1 MEAAV
6 SAIAGELL
14 NRLITITLKRHINPA
29 GQLEKKLERLHHLL
43 LRVHTI
49 IEEAEARYITNSGML
64 VQLKMLVDGM
74 YKGYYQLDTF
84 KYRRELDELIKG
96 DESQV
101 SSSTSSSM
109 LFSLPVKRMRK
120 TNSTACSMLD
130 VLDLDSVL
138 ENVETTVTNM
148 KEFVILLMGCQRI
161 QRGPYDTHLY
171 IDSFMFGRS
180 VEKQQIINIL
190 LEDDPPLSAP
200 AVLPIIGGCYV
211 GKKTLVG
218 HACRDNR
225 VLSHFSSILHMNA
238 DDVQRNGPELFT
250 RTRTLAIVE
259 FLSDVDDD
267 CWARFYSSS
276 TCMGRGSKVVII
288 SRLESVAR
296 FGTMKPIRL
305 NNLPQEEYTYL
316 FKVLSFG
323 STNQDEHP
331 QLACIGMEIA
341 KMLRGLL
348 LSANVIA
355 DMLRKNLSVQY
366 WLHILGRFR
375 NVVESN
381 LCEFGEHPKH
391 LVDKRHPVDV
401 TRFAPPS
408 VHSSLRLMPTRVESS
423 TTVQIERSDA
433 TFGDLIAG
441 SGRATALPKEFEIV
455 IWRSRLPPYTTFV
468 ATCVKEKTQISSL
481 SSKKRRG
488 FYM

>member
-1 MEAAV
+1 
-6 SAIAGELL
+6 
-14 NRLITITLKRHINPA
+14 
-29 GQLEKKLERLHHLL
+29 
-43 LRVHTI
+43 
-49 IEEAEARYITNSGML
+49 ML

-96 DESQV
+96 DESQE

-109 LFSLPVKRMRK
+109 LFSSLVKRMRK

-130 VLDLDSVL
+130 VRDLDSVL
-138 ENVETTVTNM
+138 ENVETAVTNM
-148 KEFVILLMGCQRI
+148 KEFVILLMGCQHI
-161 QRGPYDTHLY
+161 QRGPYDTYLY

-180 VEKQQIINIL
+180 YTDRIVGPIL
-190 LEDDPPLSAP
+190 LLQDISYDPPLSAP

-218 HACRDNR
+218 HACRDKR

-259 FLSDVDDD
+259 FISDVDDD

-296 FGTMKPIRL
+296 FGTMTPIRL
-305 NNLPQEEYTYL
+305 NSLPHEYTYL
-316 FKVLSFG
+316 FKVLAFG

-331 QLACIGMEIA
+331 HLACIGMEIA
-341 KMLRGLL
+341 RMLRGLL
-348 LSANVIA
+348 SSANVIA

-366 WLHILGRFR
+366 WLHIFARFR
-375 NVVESN
+375 NVIESN
-381 LCEFGEHPKH
+381 LCECEFGEHPKH
-391 LVDKRHPVDV
+391 LVDKGHPVDV
-401 TRFAPPS
+401 TRFAPSS
-408 VHSSLRLMPTRVESS
+408 VHSSLRPMPTRVESS
-423 TTVQIERSDA
+423 TTVQIERSEA

-441 SGRATALPKEFEIV
+441 SSRATVLPKEFEIV
-455 IWRSRLPPYTTFV
+455 IWRSRVPPYTTFV
-468 ATCVKEKTQISSL
+468 ATCVEEKTQISSS

-488 FYM
+488 FHM